1 MNVNT
6 PLQPTQLPK
15 GSWVKGAVDIVGPIE
30 GKYLVTYIDYYCSY
44 PEVSIT
50 RDITSKNI
58 ICILMNIFFR
68 HGFPEEIVSDNGRQ
82 FVSQEFEQFLR

>member
-15 GSWVKGAVDIVGPIE
+15 GPWVKGAVDIVGPIE
-30 GKYLVTYIDYYCSY
+30 SKYLVTYIDYYSIY
-44 PEVSIT
+44 PEVAIT

-58 ICILMNIFFR
+58 ICILMNIFSR
-68 HGFPEEIVSDNGRQ
+68 HGFPEEIVSDNCRQ